1 MDLTGMFYLRE
12 PRAVSDA
19 TTQLIPLEF
28 REWASILDRLS
39 VIYWKLAK
47 ALKARGLPSV
57 GVRT

>member
-1 MDLTGMFYLRE
+1 LCMDLTGMFYLRE
-12 PRAVSDA
+12 PRAVSDP

-47 ALKARGLPSV
+47 ALKARGLP
-57 GVRT
+57 